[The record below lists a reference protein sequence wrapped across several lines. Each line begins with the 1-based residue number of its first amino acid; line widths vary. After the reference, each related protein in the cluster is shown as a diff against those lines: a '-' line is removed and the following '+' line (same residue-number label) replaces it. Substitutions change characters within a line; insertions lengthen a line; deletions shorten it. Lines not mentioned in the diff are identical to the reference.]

1 VIPLGDQALLRR
13 SFESGLTSRIR
24 IDLVVQKPTPIIIPG
39 RPECPF
45 CEDAQTLMR
54 EIASLSPRIN
64 LAVHDFYEEPSAAG
78 ALGVDKVPGIVI
90 RGGSN
95 RAVRFFGMPTGAE
108 FPGFI
113 QTLMEFSAGTVPL
126 EAESQRKLK
135 RIRDDVKIEVYV
147 QPSCEYSPAV
157 TRTAFRLP
165 LASKKLHVSAI
176 EAREFPQLLE
186 RYGFRATPTI
196 FVDEAL
202 VLTGAID
209 EATLLDCLLR
219 HVEHKPLA
227 DIRLGAATPL
237 PQPGQE
243 PEVRISPAGLIIPR

>member
-1 VIPLGDQALLRR
+1 MIPLGDQALLRR
-13 SFESGLTSRIR
+13 SFETGLTSRVR
-24 IDLVVQKPTPIIIPG
+24 IDLFVQKPTPIIIPG
-39 RPECPF
+39 RQECPF
-45 CEDAQTLMR
+45 CEEAQVLMR
-54 EIASLSPRIN
+54 EIASLSPRIS
-64 LAVHDFYEEPSAAG
+64 LTVHDIYDDAAAA
-78 ALGVDKVPGIVI
+78 ALGVDKVPAIVI

-95 RAVRFFGMPTGAE
+95 RACRFFGLPTGAE

-113 QTLMEFSAGTVPL
+113 QTLVEFSAGVVPL
-126 EAESQRKLK
+126 NQESQRKVK
-135 RIRDDVKIEVYV
+135 RIRENVKIEVFV
-147 QPSCEYSPAV
+147 QPSCQYSPAV
-157 TRTAFRLP
+157 TRIAFRLP
-165 LASKKLHVSAI
+165 LASNKLHVSAI
-176 EAREFPQLLE
+176 EVHEFPHLLE
-186 RYGFRATPTI
+186 RYRFRATPTV

-227 DIRLGAATPL
+227 DIRLGASTPL